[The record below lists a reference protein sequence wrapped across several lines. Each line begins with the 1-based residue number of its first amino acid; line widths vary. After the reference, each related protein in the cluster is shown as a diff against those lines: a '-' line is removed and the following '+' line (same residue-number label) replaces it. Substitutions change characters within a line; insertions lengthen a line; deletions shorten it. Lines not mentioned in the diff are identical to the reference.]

1 MPLLPERLIEWKVV
15 GGSGRPRRRAG
26 RRTTYD
32 RASAGRNED
41 SVKAVG
47 FWHFFVSR
55 NPRNLRQGSSSL
67 VSTSLTHSGD
77 DEDSEDSGIIS
88 LFFAGIS
95 GIFPQKPDP
104 KRLCP
109 ALDRVHACT
118 GGWFTS
124 AWWNLNPGGWRRWPQ
139 AERCHPLMGLSKIV
153 NWFVMFFKRT

>member
-88 LFFAGIS
+88 LFFCWNLRNLPTEARS
-95 GIFPQKPDP
+95 KTF
-104 KRLCP
+104 
-109 ALDRVHACT
+109 VSCT
-118 GGWFTS
+118 GSRACVHGWVVHLRLVEFES
-124 AWWNLNPGGWRRWPQ
+124 RRLAALATGRAPPPS
-139 AERCHPLMGLSKIV
+139 HGV
-153 NWFVMFFKRT
+153 